1 MTRAGPSTQR
11 SRRTRLLRRQ
21 RSLRAVIESIGGE
34 LELRPLLTRIVQQA
48 CALLEADHGTIG
60 LVDEA
65 RGIVRTE
72 AGFNMPPNELGTE
85 LGIGEGIAGLV
96 LGAGRPLRFSRYG
109 DVPRPTQPGMLNDAI
124 LGMPIVWRGSMIG
137 FFGIGRSPKPRA
149 RKKGAKPSKR
159 RTSAVEASR
168 PRAKRFTQTDVA
180 ALGEFARHAAIAIQN
195 ARTYEVEQ
203 QRTERL
209 RIITRVGGIITS
221 DLRLSDLLK
230 KAADAVHEL
239 LGYPNVAIAL
249 IDPEDPQTLVLDTL
263 GGHYRSIIHGEY
275 RFPID
280 QGIMGAAVRARETVL
295 VNDVLSDPRYLRT
308 PGAPDVYAGIAV
320 PVLLGDSVL
329 GVLNVET
336 DEPLAE
342 SDAELLRLVADQM
355 SVAIANARLHAVARE
370 LAASEER
377 NRLARELH
385 DSVTQLLFSMTLIA
399 QSLGAAWTRD
409 SAEGERRAA
418 RLLEL
423 SQTALAEMRSL
434 VSELRLGADARED
447 RDTAPVAQAVDAVR
461 RHGLVGALRRH
472 VRELTNDGLAVSLHA
487 RGYVSLPSEQE
498 FELFRIAQEALHNV
512 TKHAS
517 AKRVDVSLGASPD
530 GTLLRVRDDGAGFD
544 ESMVRPRAD
553 GSGSGHGLRT
563 MRERAESLGGR
574 LTIGRRPDGGTAVE
588 VIVPATAGP
597 SQADARTEHRG
608 DVRSDA

>member
-1 MTRAGPSTQR
+1 MTPAGRTAER

-48 CALLEADHGTIG
+48 CTLLEADHGTIG

-96 LGAGRPLRFSRYG
+96 LGARRPLTFSRYG
-109 DVPRPTQPGMLNDAI
+109 DVPHPTQPGMLNDAI
-124 LGMPIVWRGSMIG
+124 LGMPIVWRGAMIG
-137 FFGIGRSPKPRA
+137 FFGIGRSPKSPARKRAGHRVKSTARKADTARPRA
-149 RKKGAKPSKR
+149 R
-159 RTSAVEASR
+159 
-168 PRAKRFTQTDVA
+168 RFTQADVA

-203 QRTERL
+203 QRAERL
-209 RIITRVGGIITS
+209 RVITRVGGIITS

-249 IDPEDPQTLVLDTL
+249 IDPEEPNTLVLDTL

-295 VNDVLSDPRYLRT
+295 VNDVLNDPRYLRT
-308 PGAPDVYAGIAV
+308 PGAPDVYAEVAV

-336 DEPLAE
+336 DEPLGE

-399 QSLGAAWTRD
+399 QSLGAAWKRD
-409 SAEGERRAA
+409 AAEGERRVA

-423 SQTALAEMRSL
+423 SQTALAEMRAL
-434 VSELRLGADARED
+434 LSELRPGS
-447 RDTAPVAQAVDAVR
+447 DTQSAPVARAADAIK

-472 VRELTNDGLAVSLHA
+472 ARGLTADGLRVVFST
-487 RGYVSLPSEQE
+487 RGYVRVSSEQE
-498 FELFRIAQEALHNV
+498 YELFRIAQEALHNV
-512 TKHAS
+512 AKHAS
-517 AKRVDVSLGASPD
+517 AKTVELSLATGSQ
-530 GTLLRVRDDGAGFD
+530 GTVLRVRDDGTGFD
-544 ESMVRPRAD
+544 GGVPNAD
-553 GSGSGHGLRT
+553 SGRTWPGLGLRT
-563 MRERAESLGGR
+563 MRERAESLGAHFTVQASPG
-574 LTIGRRPDGGTAVE
+574 GGTVVE
-588 VIVPATAGP
+588 VSVPLGAIA
-597 SQADARTEHRG
+597 SKG
-608 DVRSDA
+608 DS

>member
-1 MTRAGPSTQR
+1 VAPAEIAAKR
-11 SRRTRLLRRQ
+11 SRRARLLRRQ
-21 RSLRAVIESIGGE
+21 RSLRAVIESISGE

-48 CALLEADHGTIG
+48 CTLLEADHGTIA

-72 AGFNMPPNELGTE
+72 AGFNMPPNELGAE
-85 LGIGEGIAGLV
+85 LGLGEGIAGLV
-96 LGAGRPLRFSRYG
+96 LAARRPLTFSRYG
-109 DVPRPTQPGMLNDAI
+109 DVPQPTQPGMLNDAI
-124 LGMPIVWRGSMIG
+124 LGMPIVWRGAMIG
-137 FFGIGRSPKPRA
+137 FFGIGRSPKPTVR
-149 RKKGAKPSKR
+149 RKAGHRIKPPTR
-159 RTSAVEASR
+159 SADEPR
-168 PRAKRFTQTDVA
+168 PRARRFTQADVA
-180 ALGEFARHAAIAIQN
+180 ALGDFARHAAIAIQN

-209 RIITRVGGIITS
+209 RIITQIGGIITS

-275 RFPID
+275 RFPIE

-295 VNDVLSDPRYLRT
+295 VNDVLKDPRYLRT
-308 PGAPDVYAGIAV
+308 PGAPDVYAEIAV

-336 DEPLAE
+336 DAPLAE

-355 SVAIANARLHAVARE
+355 SVAIANARLHAVVRE

-399 QSLGAAWTRD
+399 ESLGAAWKRD
-409 SAEGERRAA
+409 PVEGEHRAA

-434 VSELRLGADARED
+434 LSELRPGS
-447 RDTAPVAQAVDAVR
+447 DTKAAPVARAADAVR
-461 RHGLVGALRRH
+461 RFGLVGALRRH
-472 VRELTNDGLAVSLHA
+472 ARGLSADGLRVVFSA
-487 RGYVSLPSEQE
+487 RGYVSVPGEQE
-498 FELFRIAQEALHNV
+498 YEMFRIAQEALHNV
-512 TKHAS
+512 AKHAA
-517 AKRVDVSLGASPD
+517 AKTVELSLVTDGH
-530 GTLLRVRDDGAGFD
+530 GTLLRVRDDGTGF
-544 ESMVRPRAD
+544 EGASPGAHVGRSWP
-553 GSGSGHGLRT
+553 GLGLRS
-563 MRERAESLGGR
+563 MRERAESLGARFTVHSSPGA
-574 LTIGRRPDGGTAVE
+574 GTTVE
-588 VIVPATAGP
+588 VSVPPVAGA
-597 SQADARTEHRG
+597 SRG
-608 DVRSDA
+608 EP

>member
-1 MTRAGPSTQR
+1 
-11 SRRTRLLRRQ
+11 
-21 RSLRAVIESIGGE
+21 
-34 LELRPLLTRIVQQA
+34 VQQA

-221 DLRLSDLLK
+221 DLRLGDLLK

-434 VSELRLGADARED
+434 LSELRPGS
-447 RDTAPVAQAVDAVR
+447 DTEAAPVARAADAIR

-472 VRELTNDGLAVSLHA
+472 ARGLSADGLRVAFSA
-487 RGYVSLPSEQE
+487 RGYVRVSSEQE
-498 FELFRIAQEALHNV
+498 YELFRIAQEALHNV
-512 TKHAS
+512 AKHAS
-517 AKRVDVSLGASPD
+517 AETVELSLTSGPQ
-530 GTLLRVRDDGAGFD
+530 GTVLRVRDDGTGFD
-544 ESMVRPRAD
+544 GGM
-553 GSGSGHGLRT
+553 SGAHSGRTWPGLGLRS
-563 MRERAESLGGR
+563 MRERAESLGAHFTVQSSPG
-574 LTIGRRPDGGTAVE
+574 GGTTVE
-588 VIVPATAGP
+588 VSVPPAAIASKGEP
-597 SQADARTEHRG
+597 
-608 DVRSDA
+608 

>member
-1 MTRAGPSTQR
+1 
-11 SRRTRLLRRQ
+11 
-21 RSLRAVIESIGGE
+21 
-34 LELRPLLTRIVQQA
+34 
-48 CALLEADHGTIG
+48 
-60 LVDEA
+60 
-65 RGIVRTE
+65 
-72 AGFNMPPNELGTE
+72 MPPNELGTE

-96 LGAGRPLRFSRYG
+96 LGAGRPLTFSRYG

-124 LGMPIVWRGSMIG
+124 LGMPIVWRGAMIG
-137 FFGIGRSPKPRA
+137 FFGIGRSPKPPA
-149 RKKGAKPSKR
+149 RKKAPARGKRGAR
-159 RTSAVEASR
+159 AVETSR

-180 ALGEFARHAAIAIQN
+180 ALGEFARHAAIAIHN
-195 ARTYEVEQ
+195 ARAYEVEQ

-249 IDPEDPQTLVLDTL
+249 IDPEDPHTLVLDTL

-280 QGIMGAAVRARETVL
+280 QGIMGAAVRGRETVL
-295 VNDVLSDPRYLRT
+295 VNDVLSDPRYLQT
-308 PGAPDVYAGIAV
+308 PGGPDVYAEIAV

-399 QSLGAAWTRD
+399 QSLGAAWRRD
-409 SAEGERRAA
+409 AAEGERRVE

-434 VSELRLGADARED
+434 LSELRLPGGAEA
-447 RDTAPVAQAVDAVR
+447 APVARAADAIR

-472 VRELTNDGLAVSLHA
+472 ARALTADGLRVAFSA
-487 RGYVSLPSEQE
+487 RGYAGVPSEQE
-498 FELFRIAQEALHNV
+498 YELFRIAQEALHNV
-512 TKHAS
+512 AKHAS
-517 AKRVDVSLGASPD
+517 AETVELSLSSGPH
-530 GTLLRVRDDGAGFD
+530 GTVLRVRDDGTGFD
-544 ESMVRPRAD
+544 GGVPDAR
-553 GSGSGHGLRT
+553 SGRTWPGLGLRS
-563 MRERAESLGGR
+563 MRERAESLGAHFTVQSSPG
-574 LTIGRRPDGGTAVE
+574 GGTTIE
-588 VIVPATAGP
+588 VSVPPMATP
-597 SQADARTEHRG
+597 SKDE
-608 DVRSDA
+608 S

>member
-1 MTRAGPSTQR
+1 MTPAAAALAAKR
-11 SRRTRLLRRQ
+11 SRRARLLRRQ
-21 RSLRAVIESIGGE
+21 RSLRTVIESISGE

-48 CALLEADHGTIG
+48 CTLLEADHGTIG

-85 LGIGEGIAGLV
+85 LGMGEGIAGLV
-96 LGAGRPLRFSRYG
+96 LAARRPLTFGRYG

-137 FFGIGRSPKPRA
+137 FFGIGRSPKTVQRRKASHRTKTSTRRADEPRA
-149 RKKGAKPSKR
+149 RAR
-159 RTSAVEASR
+159 
-168 PRAKRFTQTDVA
+168 RFTQADVA
-180 ALGEFARHAAIAIQN
+180 ALGDFARHAAIAIQN
-195 ARTYEVEQ
+195 ARTYELEQ

-295 VNDVLSDPRYLRT
+295 VNDVLKDPRYLRT
-308 PGAPDVYAGIAV
+308 PGAPDVYAEVAV

-355 SVAIANARLHAVARE
+355 GVAITNARLHAVAHE

-399 QSLGAAWTRD
+399 QSLGAAWKRD
-409 SAEGERRAA
+409 AAEGERRAG

-434 VSELRLGADARED
+434 LSELRPAS
-447 RDTAPVAQAVDAVR
+447 DTEAAPVARAADAVR

-472 VRELTNDGLAVSLHA
+472 VRGLSADGLRVAFSA
-487 RGYVSLPSEQE
+487 RGYVPVPTEQE
-498 FELFRIAQEALHNV
+498 YEMFRIAQEALHNV
-512 TKHAS
+512 AKHA
-517 AKRVDVSLGASPD
+517 AAQTVELSLFTD
-530 GTLLRVRDDGAGFD
+530 GNGTVLRVRDDGTGFD
-544 ESMVRPRAD
+544 IGLPAVQAGRGWP
-553 GSGSGHGLRT
+553 GLGLRS
-563 MRERAESLGGR
+563 MRERAESLGARFTVQSSPGAGT
-574 LTIGRRPDGGTAVE
+574 TIE
-588 VIVPATAGP
+588 MSVPPLVGVSKGEP
-597 SQADARTEHRG
+597 
-608 DVRSDA
+608 

>member
-149 RKKGAKPSKR
+149 RKKGAKSSTR

-295 VNDVLSDPRYLRT
+295 VNDVHSDPRYLRT
-308 PGAPDVYAGIAV
+308 PGAPDVYAEIAV

-355 SVAIANARLHAVARE
+355 SVAIANARLHVVARE

-399 QSLGAAWTRD
+399 QSLGAAWKRD
-409 SAEGERRAA
+409 AAEGERRAA

-434 VSELRLGADARED
+434 LSELRPGS
-447 RDTAPVAQAVDAVR
+447 DTEAAPVARAADAIR

-472 VRELTNDGLAVSLHA
+472 ARGLSADGLRVAFSA
-487 RGYVSLPSEQE
+487 RGYVRVSSEQE
-498 FELFRIAQEALHNV
+498 YELFRIAQEALHNV
-512 TKHAS
+512 AKHAS
-517 AKRVDVSLGASPD
+517 AETVELSLTSGLQ
-530 GTLLRVRDDGAGFD
+530 GTVLRVRDDGTGFD
-544 ESMVRPRAD
+544 GGM
-553 GSGSGHGLRT
+553 SGAHSGRTWPGLGLRS
-563 MRERAESLGGR
+563 MRERAESLGAHFTVQSSPG
-574 LTIGRRPDGGTAVE
+574 GGTTVE
-588 VIVPATAGP
+588 VSVPPAAIASKGEP
-597 SQADARTEHRG
+597 
-608 DVRSDA
+608 